1 MYQIGDILVYE
12 NGGVCEVVAIGTP
25 DFLKS
30 EERYYTLQPVFD
42 NAGTLYVKVEN
53 DRHIL
58 RPLICKEEADG
69 IFAEASNMEVLYNPN
84 DKLREREF
92 KEVIRSCESRQWFAM
107 LKGILQ
113 EEKRREQNG
122 KKLSM
127 SDDRNMQKVFKLL
140 SSEFALVYSISPE
153 EAKEK
158 IKGAIELDK

>member
-30 EERYYTLQPVFD
+30 KESYYTLQPVFD

-58 RPLICKEEADG
+58 RPLISRDEADG
-69 IFAEASNMEVLYNPN
+69 IFAELPDMEPMYNSN

-92 KEVIRSCESRQWFAM
+92 KEAVRSCECRQWFAM
-107 LKGILQ
+107 LKGISQ
-113 EEKRREQNG
+113 EEIKREERG

-140 SSEFALVYSISPE
+140 SSEFALVYSISLD
-153 EAKEK
+153 EAKDK
-158 IKGAIELDK
+158 IKGAIA

>member
-12 NGGVCEVVAIGTP
+12 NGGVCEVIAIGTP

-30 EERYYTLQPVFD
+30 EESYYTLQPVFD

-58 RPLICKEEADG
+58 RPLISKEEADG
-69 IFAEASNMEVLYNPN
+69 IFEEVLEMEPMYNSN

-92 KEVIRSCESRQWFAM
+92 KEAIRSCECRQWFAM
-107 LKGILQ
+107 LKGIRQ
-113 EEKRREQNG
+113 EEDRRVQNG

-140 SSEFALVYSISPE
+140 SSEFAMVYSISQD
-153 EAKEK
+153 EAKNK
-158 IKGAIELDK
+158 IEGAIG